1 MSITRREALKL
12 GGAAIIGGVA
22 TEVFRV
28 AEKKGLN
35 IDQVEFYSEQAIE
48 RFRWLTLN
56 GDEELSPLGELHG
69 GRAAFWD
76 NHKAIIGVRGEQ
88 VRFVIP
94 YKPHLKSFTV
104 LSLRPSDNVVNYY
117 GEEPHLK
124 LIYASA
130 ELPNSFK
137 GRSLEGA
144 RFFLQNLHESS
155 ELKDLPH
162 IDYQRFFGLKFWSKG
177 INKKYNPELLSGLRF
192 TVDVPY
198 KWVERSFQ
206 GITEVEDGKIT
217 DENNKSLLGW
227 SEHDRSF
234 TLVGGREIDP
244 HIGVVYTPEKA
255 NPEIKYYLV

>member
-1 MSITRREALKL
+1 MSITRREVLKL

-56 GDEELSPLGELHG
+56 GDEELSPLGELSRG
-69 GRAAFWD
+69 SAFWD

-94 YKPHLKSFTV
+94 YKPHLKSFNV
-104 LSLRPSDNVVNYY
+104 LSLRSRNDVFSYY
-117 GEEPHLK
+117 YDEAPHLK
-124 LIYASA
+124 LVYATA
-130 ELPNSFK
+130 ELPNSFQ
-137 GRSLEGA
+137 GHNLEGA
-144 RFFLQNLHESS
+144 KFFLQNFHESS
-155 ELKDLPH
+155 ELKNLPH
-162 IDYQRFFGLKFWSKG
+162 MDCQQFYGLKFWSKG

-192 TVDVPY
+192 TILLPHI
-198 KWVERSFQ
+198 WVERSFQ

-244 HIGVVYTPEKA
+244 YIGVVYTPEKA
-255 NPEIKYYLV
+255 NPEIKYYMV